1 MRKARSEQ
9 EQPGGRTGIRVER
22 GQRKASCSL
31 GSPGTGGAR
40 GAGWRGVGGGA
51 ARASS
56 LQPSSCPQA
65 LRPWWAGHGP
75 SVAGQPVVCACGLG
89 EGRLRVS
96 GKCTRTPPRQLP
108 ICYEALVTILSL
120 RGALLQFKCAPDRE
134 KTISGAN
141 NAAQMKNVLIFE
153 AALWQKR

>member
-9 EQPGGRTGIRVER
+9 EQPGGQSGIRAGR
-22 GQRKASCSL
+22 GQRKASCNL
-31 GSPGTGGAR
+31 GSPG
-40 GAGWRGVGGGA
+40 AGRGGGHV
-51 ARASS
+51 RASS

-65 LRPWWAGHGP
+65 LRSWWAGHGP
-75 SVAGQPVVCACGLG
+75 SVAGQPVVCACELG